1 MSVERFEKAVSKILS
16 LIGTLNLTDQNMV
29 LNEVK
34 STVIKEREAYLQEL
48 ESTAAEVKKSL
59 KELN

>member
-1 MSVERFEKAVSKILS
+1 MSVERFEKAVSKILT
-16 LIGTLNLTDQNMV
+16 LISTLNLTDQNMV

-48 ESTAAEVKKSL
+48 ESTTAEVKKSL
-59 KELN
+59 KELK

>member
-1 MSVERFEKAVSKILS
+1 MSVERFEKAVSKILT

-59 KELN
+59 KELK